1 MDTILIFLSTIDNTK
16 LIILGGFIVLVIM
29 PMILAIKPQFRENL
43 NLLIQKLLK
52 NINKKEKKWTIKWIS
67 TLVLTL

>member
-52 NINKKEKKWTIKWIS
+52 NINKKEKNRTIKWIS
-67 TLVLTL
+67 TLALTL

>member
-43 NLLIQKLLK
+43 ILLIQKLLK
-52 NINKKEKKWTIKWIS
+52 I
-67 TLVLTL
+67 

>member
-43 NLLIQKLLK
+43 NFLIQKLLK

-67 TLVLTL
+67 TLALTL

>member
-16 LIILGGFIVLVIM
+16 LIILGGFIVLAIM

-43 NLLIQKLLK
+43 NLLIEKLLK
-52 NINKKEKKWTIKWIS
+52 NINKKETK
-67 TLVLTL
+67 

>member
-43 NLLIQKLLK
+43 ILLIKKLLK
-52 NINKKEKKWTIKWIS
+52 NTNKKEKKWTIKWIS
-67 TLVLTL
+67 TLALTL

>member
-16 LIILGGFIVLVIM
+16 LIILGGFIVLAIM

-43 NLLIQKLLK
+43 NLLIKKLLK
-52 NINKKEKKWTIKWIS
+52 NINKKETKWTVKRIS
-67 TLVLTL
+67 TLALRL

>member
-52 NINKKEKKWTIKWIS
+52 NINKKEKNRTIK
-67 TLVLTL
+67 